1 MRSGGE
7 RLFQQQLGP
16 RPYAG
21 FVLPENPAGNGCIR
35 ASGLFTAHI
44 RFPVMAKSREG
55 VEWPRLPMMSN
66 KTFSG

>member
-16 RPYAG
+16 RPCAG

-35 ASGLFTAHI
+35 ASGLITAHI
-44 RFPVMAKSREG
+44 LPVMAKSWEG